1 MQGAA
6 PRALASG
13 RGQPWTRGTRGGAES
28 SRWPHGLSC
37 VSGLGAAVR
46 AECREDAVPRV
57 EARPTRH
64 LCPAHLCPARARYA
78 GGRPP
83 RHRSASRSPPFKGCS
98 GICKGRTPGAQ
109 RGPQGPRSTP
119 WCVCQGSPAVCIPR
133 PPSLKEAQLSRPSSP
148 PPPAFSVKRLTRPRK
163 LLSTFIPCRP

>member
-1 MQGAA
+1 MHGAA

-109 RGPQGPRSTP
+109 RGPQGRRSTP
-119 WCVCQGSPAVCIPR
+119 WCVSGFPCCLHSTAAFSERSSAEPPLL
-133 PPSLKEAQLSRPSSP
+133 PPTPSLL
-148 PPPAFSVKRLTRPRK
+148 
-163 LLSTFIPCRP
+163 C